1 MTKKEYKTPE
11 MRVIK
16 LQPAQMLA
24 QSGGAVKS
32 VVNGEGFTGEG
43 FKWGNDPGY
52 DR

>member
-32 VVNGEGFTGEG
+32 VNNGEGFN
-43 FKWGNDPGY
+43 WGNNPGY

>member
-32 VVNGEGFTGEG
+32 VYGEG

>member
-32 VVNGEGFTGEG
+32 VNGEGFNC
-43 FKWGNDPGY
+43 GNNPGY